1 LFSIIGKLSL
11 RYELKPQN
19 NKNSNLICK
28 FAFLNQNSNKQT
40 MALQSIN
47 PTTTKAWQELQKH
60 FQEMQTASMKTMFQE
75 DSNRT
80 EKFHIQW
87 NDFLVDYSKNIIN
100 QQTIDLLLQLA
111 EEVNL
116 KDAISQYFKGDSIN
130 QTENRAV
137 LHTALRANESDSV
150 LVDNQN
156 VIPEIF
162 EVKAKIKIFTNEV
175 VNGDRKGFTGKEFTD
190 IVNIGIGG
198 SDLGPA
204 MVVEALQFYKNH
216 LNVHFVSNVDGD
228 HVQEI
233 IKKLNPETTLFVIVS
248 KTFTTQE
255 TLTNSETIRKW
266 FLKSASQ
273 DDVAKHFVAVSTN
286 IKNVTEFGINPEN
299 VFPMWDWVGGRF
311 SLWSAV
317 GLSISL
323 AVGFDNFDK
332 LLKGANDMDN
342 HFKSATFDKNIPIVL
357 ALLSIWYNNF
367 FGAESEA
374 LIPYTQYLQKLAP
387 YLQQGIMESN
397 GKSIGRD
404 GKPVNYQT
412 GTIIWG
418 EPGTNS
424 QHAFFQLIHQGTKLI
439 PTDFI
444 GFVKPLYG
452 DKDHHD
458 KLMSN
463 FFAQTEALLNGKTSE
478 QVQAEFDKQNLSID
492 KTEYLRP
499 FKVFA
504 GNKPTNTLLIN
515 KLTPETLGALVA
527 MYEHK
532 IFVQGVIWNIFS
544 YDQWGVE
551 LGKQLA
557 NAVLEEINS
566 KEIKNHDG
574 STTFLLKHF
583 IKQ

>member
-1 LFSIIGKLSL
+1 
-11 RYELKPQN
+11 
-19 NKNSNLICK
+19 
-28 FAFLNQNSNKQT
+28 
-40 MALQSIN
+40 MALSAIN
-47 PTTTKAWQELQKH
+47 PTQTIAWKKLQSH
-60 FQEMQTASMKTMFQE
+60 FETMKNVRMQDLFANEPTRA
-75 DSNRT
+75 
-80 EKFHIQW
+80 EKMHLEW
-87 NDFLVDYSKNIIN
+87 NDFLVDYSKNIA
-100 QQTIDLLLQLA
+100 TKETLDLLLELANEVQLK
-111 EEVNL
+111 E
-116 KDAISQYFKGDSIN
+116 AISKYIGGDVIN

-137 LHTALRANESDSV
+137 LHTALRAKENASV
-150 LVDNQN
+150 QVDGVN
-156 VIPEIF
+156 VLPEIYA
-162 EVKAKIKIFTNEV
+162 VKNKIKQFSNEIIS
-175 VNGDRKGFTGKEFTD
+175 GQRKGYTGKPFTD
-190 IVNIGIGG
+190 VVNIGIGG

-204 MVVEALQFYKNH
+204 MIVEALQYYKNP

-228 HVQEI
+228 HVNEI
-233 IKKLNPETTLFVIVS
+233 LKKVNPETTLFVIVS

-255 TLTNSETIRKW
+255 TLSNAETIRSW
-266 FLKSASQ
+266 FLQSAAQ

-286 IKNVTEFGINPEN
+286 IQKVTEFGINPDN
-299 VFPMWDWVGGRF
+299 IFPMWDWVGGRF

-323 AVGFDNFDK
+323 AFGFDHFDQ
-332 LLKGANDMDN
+332 LLEGAHEMDE
-342 HFKSATFDKNIPIVL
+342 HFKTESFDKNIPVVL

-444 GFVKPLYG
+444 GYKEALYG
-452 DKDHHD
+452 NKDHHD

-463 FFAQTEALLNGKTSE
+463 FFAQTEALLMGKTE
-478 QVQAEFDKQNLSID
+478 AQVKAEFQLQGISGEKAQFL
-492 KTEYLRP
+492 LP

-504 GNKPTNTLLIN
+504 GNKPTNTLLIQ
-515 KLTPETLGALVA
+515 KLTPATLGALVA
-527 MYEHK
+527 LYEHK
-532 IFVQGVIWNIFS
+532 IFVQGIIWNIFS

-557 NAVLEEINS
+557 NSILNEIVEN
-566 KEIKNHDG
+566 EPQPHDC
-574 STTFLLKHF
+574 STTFLLK
-583 IKQ
+583 KYSNS

>member
-1 LFSIIGKLSL
+1 
-11 RYELKPQN
+11 
-19 NKNSNLICK
+19 
-28 FAFLNQNSNKQT
+28 
-40 MALQSIN
+40 MALQNTN
-47 PTTTKAWQELQKH
+47 PTSTTAWNEIQNH
-60 FQEMQTASMKTMFQE
+60 FETMKNVSMKNMFEE
-75 DSNRT
+75 DSSRAS
-80 EKFHIQW
+80 KFHIKW
-87 NDFLVDYSKNIIN
+87 NDFLIDYSKNRINQETMDLLVKLANEVHLKEAISGYFDGEIIN
-100 QQTIDLLLQLA
+100 
-111 EEVNL
+111 
-116 KDAISQYFKGDSIN
+116 K
-130 QTENRAV
+130 TENRAV
-137 LHTALRANESDSV
+137 LHTALRAPEQASV
-150 LVDNQN
+150 KVDGQN
-156 VIPEIF
+156 IIPEIY
-162 EVKAKIKIFTNEV
+162 EVKSKIKAFTNEI
-175 VNGDRKGFTGKEFTD
+175 VNGDRKGFTGKTFTD
-190 IVNIGIGG
+190 VVNIGIGG

-204 MVVEALQFYKNH
+204 MVVEGLQFYKNH

-228 HVQEI
+228 HVNEI

-255 TLTNSETIRKW
+255 TLTNSETIRTW
-266 FLKSASQ
+266 FLKSAKQ
-273 DDVAKHFVAVSTN
+273 EDVAKHFVAVSTN
-286 IKNVTEFGINPEN
+286 LKNVTAFGIDANN

-332 LLKGANDMDN
+332 VLKGANEMDE
-342 HFKSATFDKNIPIVL
+342 HFKTAAFDKNIPVVL

-444 GFVKPLYG
+444 GFVNSLYG
-452 DKDHHD
+452 NKDHHD

-463 FFAQTEALLNGKTSE
+463 FFAQTEALLNGKTEE
-478 QVQAEFDKQNLSID
+478 QVRNEFEKQGLSSEKSD
-492 KTEYLRP
+492 YLAP
-499 FKVFA
+499 FKVFE
-504 GNKPTNTLLIN
+504 GNKPTNTILIN
-515 KLTPETLGALVA
+515 SLTPETLGSLVA

-532 IFVQGVIWNIFS
+532 IFVQGIIWNIFS

-557 NAVLEEINS
+557 SSILEEIHSNS
-566 KEIKNHDG
+566 LKNHDS
-574 STTFLLKHF
+574 STEMLLKYYQ
-583 IKQ
+583 IKS

>member
-1 LFSIIGKLSL
+1 
-11 RYELKPQN
+11 
-19 NKNSNLICK
+19 
-28 FAFLNQNSNKQT
+28 
-40 MALQSIN
+40 MALQNIN
-47 PTTTKAWQELQKH
+47 PTKTSAWEKLNQHYAQMKNISIK
-60 FQEMQTASMKTMFQE
+60 EMFADDITRA
-75 DSNRT
+75 
-80 EKFHIQW
+80 EKFNIQW
-87 NDFLVDYSKNIIN
+87 EDFLLDYSKNSIN
-100 QQTIDLLLQLA
+100 QDTFNLLQDLA
-111 EEVNL
+111 KEVHL
-116 KDAISQYFKGDSIN
+116 KEAIDAYFGGDNIN

-137 LHTALRANESDSV
+137 LHTALRSPKNTSIKVEGK
-150 LVDNQN
+150 NI
-156 VIPEIF
+156 IPEIF
-162 EVKAKIKIFTNEV
+162 EVKDKMKKFCNEV
-175 VNGDRKGFTGKEFTD
+175 ISGQRKGFTGKAFTD
-190 IVNIGIGG
+190 VVNIGIGG

-204 MVVEALQFYKNH
+204 MVVEGLQFYKNH
-216 LNVHFVSNVDGD
+216 LNIHFVSNVDGD
-228 HVQEI
+228 HVNEI
-233 IKKLNPETTLFVIVS
+233 IKKINPETTLFVIAS

-255 TLTNSETIRKW
+255 TLTNAETIRAW
-266 FLKSASQ
+266 FLKTAKKE
-273 DDVAKHFVAVSTN
+273 DVAKHFVAVSTN
-286 IKNVTEFGINPEN
+286 IQNVTEFGINPDN
-299 VFPMWDWVGGRF
+299 IFPMWDWVGGRF

-323 AVGFDNFDK
+323 AVGFDNFDEV
-332 LLKGANDMDN
+332 LNGAHAMDN
-342 HFKSATFDKNIPIVL
+342 HFKNETFDKNIPVVL

-444 GFVKPLYG
+444 GFVEPLYG
-452 DKDHHD
+452 NQDHHD

-463 FFAQTEALLNGKTSE
+463 FFAQTEALLNGKTAA
-478 QVQAEFDKQNLSID
+478 QVNAEFVKQNITGD
-492 KTEYLRP
+492 KADFLLP
-499 FKVFA
+499 FKVFT
-504 GNKPTNTLLIN
+504 GNKPTNTLLIQ
-515 KLTPETLGALVA
+515 KLTPKSLGSLVA
-527 MYEHK
+527 LYEHK

-557 NAVLEEINS
+557 NSILEEIHS
-566 KEIKNHDG
+566 GVIKKHDS
-574 STTFLLKHF
+574 STEFLLNHF
-583 IKQ
+583 LKNK

>member
-1 LFSIIGKLSL
+1 
-11 RYELKPQN
+11 
-19 NKNSNLICK
+19 
-28 FAFLNQNSNKQT
+28 
-40 MALQSIN
+40 MALQNTN
-47 PTTTKAWQELQKH
+47 PTKTLAWQNLQKH
-60 FQEMQTASMKTMFQE
+60 FQEMNTVSMKDMFAN
-75 DSNRT
+75 DITRT
-80 EKFHIQW
+80 SKFNFQW
-87 NDFLVDYSKNIIN
+87 NDFVVDYSKNIID
-100 QQTIDLLLQLA
+100 QETMSLLIELA
-111 EEVNL
+111 KEVHLEE
-116 KDAISQYFKGDSIN
+116 AIAKYFGGDIIN

-137 LHTALRANESDSV
+137 LHTALRAKETANIK
-150 LVDNQN
+150 VDGIN
-156 VIPEIF
+156 VIPEVF
-162 EVKAKIKIFTNEV
+162 EVKNKIKDFTNEIV
-175 VNGDRKGFTGKEFTD
+175 SGAKKGYTGKPFTD

-198 SDLGPA
+198 SDLGPV
-204 MVVEALQFYKNH
+204 MVVEALQYYKNH

-228 HVQEI
+228 HVNEV

-255 TLTNSETIRKW
+255 TLTNSETIKDW

-273 DDVAKHFVAVSTN
+273 EDVAKHFVAVSTN
-286 IKNVTEFGINPEN
+286 LQKVTEFGINPDN

-323 AVGFDNFDK
+323 AVGFDNYDE
-332 LLKGANDMDN
+332 LLNGAHEMDE
-342 HFKSATFDKNIPIVL
+342 HFKTADFDNNIPVVL
-357 ALLSIWYNNF
+357 ALLSVWYNNF

-387 YLQQGIMESN
+387 YLQQGTMESN
-397 GKSIGRD
+397 GKSVGRD
-404 GKPVNYQT
+404 GKPVDYQT

-452 DKDHHD
+452 NDDHHD

-463 FFAQTEALLNGKTSE
+463 FFAQTEALMNGKTKE
-478 QVQAEFDKQNLSID
+478 QVQAEFDKHGLSEE
-492 KTEYLRP
+492 KAKYLLP
-499 FKVFA
+499 FKVFT
-504 GNKPTNTLLIN
+504 GNKPTNTILIQ
-515 KLTPETLGALVA
+515 KLTPKSLGSLVA
-527 MYEHK
+527 LYEHK
-532 IFVQGVIWNIFS
+532 IFVQGIIWNIFS

-557 NAVLEEINS
+557 NSILDEIHS
-566 KEIKNHDG
+566 KTVNNHDS
-574 STTFLLKHF
+574 STEFLLNHF
-583 IKQ
+583 LKNK

>member
-1 LFSIIGKLSL
+1 
-11 RYELKPQN
+11 
-19 NKNSNLICK
+19 
-28 FAFLNQNSNKQT
+28 
-40 MALQSIN
+40 MALQKIN
-47 PTTTKAWQELQKH
+47 PTQTEAWQKIQSHFETMKSVQMQELFAK
-60 FQEMQTASMKTMFQE
+60 
-75 DSNRT
+75 DNNRA
-80 EKFHIQW
+80 EKMHLQW
-87 NDFLVDYSKNIIN
+87 NDFLVDYSKNIAT
-100 QQTIDLLLQLA
+100 QETIDLLLDLA
-111 EEVNL
+111 KKVDL
-116 KDAISQYFKGDSIN
+116 KDAISKYFDGDLIN

-137 LHTALRANESDSV
+137 LHTALRATENAAVMVDGVNILPEVFSV
-150 LVDNQN
+150 KN
-156 VIPEIF
+156 
-162 EVKAKIKIFTNEV
+162 KIENFSNEV
-175 VNGDRKGFTGKEFTD
+175 ISGERKGFSGKQFTD

-204 MVVEALQFYKNH
+204 MIVEALQFYKNH

-228 HVQEI
+228 HVNEI

-255 TLTNSETIRKW
+255 TLSNAETIRSW
-266 FLKSASQ
+266 FLKSAKQ
-273 DDVAKHFVAVSTN
+273 EDVAKHFVAVSTN
-286 IKNVTEFGINPEN
+286 IQRVTEFGINPTN

-317 GLSISL
+317 GLSVSL

-332 LLKGANDMDN
+332 LLKGANQMDE
-342 HFKSATFDKNIPIVL
+342 HFKNESFDKNIPVML

-444 GFVKPLYG
+444 GFKEALYG
-452 DKDHHD
+452 NKDHHD

-463 FFAQTEALLNGKTSE
+463 FFAQTEALLMGKTE
-478 QVQAEFDKQNLSID
+478 AQVKAEFEKQGISGEKADFL
-492 KTEYLRP
+492 LP
-499 FKVFA
+499 FKVFS

-515 KLTPETLGALVA
+515 KLTPESLGALVA
-527 MYEHK
+527 LYEHK

-557 NAVLEEINS
+557 NTILDEIVT
-566 KEIKNHDG
+566 KKVQLHDS
-574 STTFLLKHF
+574 STAFLLKNYLN
-583 IKQ
+583 